1 MKKLSKEEIIS
12 KRVDCRAN
20 IIATMG
26 PACMQKEQIAKIVES
41 GAFIFRLNFSHGDYL
56 EKQQMID
63 NVRAIE
69 KSAGTIL
76 TIFQDLQG
84 PKIRLGKIK
93 DGYAKLKM
101 GQNFILTTEKIEG
114 DENIASIS
122 HAQILKDI
130 EAGKEI
136 YINDGLVKLIA
147 TKIEGDKI
155 HCKVV
160 DDGEISTGRGVNF
173 PGTSVRIP
181 AITEKDKKDLA
192 FALGAGIDMVAL
204 SFVRSAKDIEDLRGL
219 MKKNGRIVPIIAKI
233 EKWEAVEGIDEI
245 IDASD
250 VIMVARGD
258 LGVELPVE
266 QVPVIQ
272 KRIIAACRKK
282 GKPVITATQ
291 MLISMVENPTPTR
304 AEVSDIANA
313 VFDGTDTVML
323 SNETAVG
330 KYGPRA
336 VETMIKV
343 IKNTEQ
349 NERFMDLIEK
359 YAVTPGSS
367 STESIADAACKIA
380 QNLNAKVIV
389 CATESGSS
397 ARLISKHRPE
407 AYVIAMT
414 SQEDT
419 LRKLSFSW
427 GVMPVKVKPFTSSQQ
442 TINKAVEVVKAMGV
456 AKAGDTIVVTCGT
469 ITQQAG
475 TTNLIKVEKI

>member
-1 MKKLSKEEIIS
+1 
-12 KRVDCRAN
+12 
-20 IIATMG
+20 
-26 PACMQKEQIAKIVES
+26 MQKEQIAKIVES

-63 NVRAIE
+63 NVRSVE
-69 KSAGTIL
+69 KAAGTIL

-101 GQNFILTTEKIEG
+101 GQEFILTSEKIEG
-114 DENIASIS
+114 DEKMASLS
-122 HAQILKDI
+122 HSQIFKDV
-130 EAGKEI
+130 EPGKEI

-147 TKIEGDKI
+147 TKVEADKI
-155 HCKVV
+155 YCKVI

-181 AITEKDKKDLA
+181 AITDKDKKDLA

-204 SFVRSAKDIEDLRGL
+204 SFVRSAKDIEDLRDL
-219 MKKNGRIVPIIAKI
+219 MKKSGRIVPIIAKI
-233 EKWEAVEGIDEI
+233 EKWEAVKDIEEI
-245 IDASD
+245 IDAAD

-258 LGVELPVE
+258 LGVELPIE

-272 KRIIAACRKK
+272 KKIIASCRKK
-282 GKPVITATQ
+282 GKPAITATQ

-343 IKNTEQ
+343 IKSTEQ
-349 NERFMDLIEK
+349 NERFWDVTDK
-359 YAVTPGSS
+359 YETKPGSS
-367 STESIADAACKIA
+367 PTEAIADAACKVA
-380 QNLNAKVIV
+380 QSLGAKAII

-397 ARLISKHRPE
+397 ARMISKHRPD
-407 AYVIAMT
+407 AYIVAMT

-419 LRKLSFSW
+419 LRKLAFSW

-442 TINKAVEVVKAMGV
+442 TINKAIELAKEMGI
-456 AKAGDTIVVTCGT
+456 AKAGEKIVVTCGT
-469 ITQQAG
+469 ITQREG

>member
-1 MKKLSKEEIIS
+1 MKKLSKEQIIS

-26 PACMQKEQIAKIVES
+26 PACMQVEQIAKIVES
-41 GAFIFRLNFSHGDYL
+41 GGFIFRLNFSHGDYL

-69 KSAGTIL
+69 KAAGTIL

-101 GQNFILTTEKIEG
+101 GQEFILTSEKIEG
-114 DENIASIS
+114 DEKMASIS
-122 HAQILKDI
+122 HSQILKDV

-136 YINDGLVKLIA
+136 YINDGLVKLVA
-147 TKIEGDKI
+147 TKVEGDKI
-155 HCKVV
+155 YTKVI

-181 AITEKDKKDLA
+181 AITDKDKKDLA

-204 SFVRSAKDIEDLRGL
+204 SFVRSAKDINDLRDL

-233 EKWEAVEGIDEI
+233 EKWEAVEDIEEI
-245 IDASD
+245 IDAAD

-258 LGVELPVE
+258 LGVELPIE

-330 KYGPRA
+330 KYGSRA

-343 IKNTEQ
+343 IKSAEK
-349 NERFMDLIEK
+349 NERFVDAVER
-359 YAVTPGSS
+359 YATLPGSS
-367 STESIADAACKIA
+367 ETEAIADAACKIA
-380 QNLNAKVIV
+380 QSLNAKAII

-397 ARLISKHRPE
+397 ARLISKHRPD

-419 LRKLSFSW
+419 LRKLAFSW

-442 TINKAVEVVKAMGV
+442 TVNKAIEVAKEMGI

-469 ITQQAG
+469 ITQRAG